1 MKIRYDLIV
10 FIYVPV
16 LLLLVI
22 NTLRDRFELKNEILK
37 SCNWSLL
44 PAIGLILFAI
54 SWQVII
60 ALWRMNLFGTKSIF
74 PFDHTNTQLF
84 KLFYYC
90 LSLVLVY
97 LVLRYTYKVHI
108 TKVFNLKSNHFPLIL
123 KVCSILAAL
132 HILDALVV
140 RNRPGPVAISDL
152 KLLDTQ
158 SLILFLFVAIFV
170 APIAEEIIFRGLLY
184 SPLYRKTGRYP
195 AIMLSALIWTYGHSL
210 EIYPHITIFA
220 FGIFVIGI
228 LLAWLYDRS
237 GSLFPSIIVHMFQN
251 SWIIVYL
258 FSK

>member
-10 FIYVPV
+10 SIYIPV

-22 NTLRDRFELKNEILK
+22 NRFRNKYEPKNEILK

-44 PAIGLILFAI
+44 PATALIFIAI
-54 SWQVII
+54 SSQVVV
-60 ALWRMNLFGTKSIF
+60 ALWIKNLISIKSIF
-74 PFDHTNTQLF
+74 PYNHLNSQLF

-108 TKVFNLKSNHFPLIL
+108 TKVFNFKSYHFPLIL
-123 KVCSILAAL
+123 KVCSILTVL
-132 HILDALVV
+132 HVLDALVA
-140 RNRPGPVAISDL
+140 RNRPGPAAVSNL

-184 SPLYRKTGRYP
+184 SPLYRKMGRYP
-195 AIMLSALIWTYGHSL
+195 AIILSALIWTYGHSL
-210 EIYPHITIFA
+210 EMYPRITIFA